1 MEPYFLLIT
10 AGIAAGLI
18 NSVAGGGSFLTFP
31 ALVFIGAPSLVANA
45 SSTVALFPASFASAW
60 AYRSKFQRLE
70 RIALKPAVIVS
81 TGGGIAG
88 ALLLLFT
95 PQETF
100 DVVIPWMLL
109 IATIAFAAGPKVS
122 RILNDR
128 FQFGGGTLM
137 LGQFV
142 VGIYGGYFGGAVGII
157 MLAMWSLAG
166 VRDVHA
172 MNAGKTLLAGVMN
185 AAAVVCFVIAGK
197 VWWLHA
203 TVMLLAA
210 VAGSYAGARFAQ
222 RLNPAFIRTV
232 VIAIST
238 VVTIS
243 FFLRAVWG

>member
-1 MEPYFLLIT
+1 MEPYVLLIT

-18 NSVAGGGSFLTFP
+18 NAVAGGGSFLTFP

-60 AYRSKFQRLE
+60 AYRSEFQRLE

-128 FQFGGGTLM
+128 FQSGGGTLM

-157 MLAMWSLAG
+157 
-166 VRDVHA
+166 
-172 MNAGKTLLAGVMN
+172 
-185 AAAVVCFVIAGK
+185 
-197 VWWLHA
+197 
-203 TVMLLAA
+203 
-210 VAGSYAGARFAQ
+210 
-222 RLNPAFIRTV
+222 
-232 VIAIST
+232 
-238 VVTIS
+238 
-243 FFLRAVWG
+243 